1 LIKFNNVS
9 KTYKNSVKA
18 LSNVGF
24 EVKKGEIVGVIGRN
38 GAGKSTMFK
47 IMCGLIEDYEGE
59 SFVSGKKS
67 SIDLAETISYLPEVR
82 GIDQRKYIQDHLID
96 LVMYKGISKKNAQ
109 KEVEKWLK
117 EFGLYERRYSK
128 ISSLSKGNQQRI
140 QLIAALASK
149 PELLILDEPF
159 SGLDLITVDFFWKIL
174 LRLRDEGCTI
184 IFSTHDLNDDLLYCD
199 KFLFIDHGCMK
210 QFGTLDEIQNNFPFV
225 LELDNASANEEH
237 IRKIAGNENVTRR
250 RNEYYIKLK
259 EKSMSRRIFDD
270 LAEPY
275 SEKFYLRKMNI
286 SEIFR
291 ELSGGN

>member
-1 LIKFNNVS
+1 MIKFNNVS

-82 GIDQRKYIQDHLID
+82 GIDQRKYILDHLID
-96 LVMYKGISKKNAQ
+96 LVMYKGISKKDAK

-140 QLIAALASK
+140 QLIAALASNPK
-149 PELLILDEPF
+149 LLILDEPF

-210 QFGTLDEIQNNFPFV
+210 QFGTLDEIQNHFPFV

-237 IRKIAGNENVTRR
+237 IRKIAGNENVTRK

-270 LAEPY
+270 LTEPY

-291 ELSGGN
+291 ELSGEN